1 MKKLH
6 ILIVVLSIAF
16 FGIQNSNA
24 QSVNQSN
31 TVYKTT
37 KTKTPEKVKVS
48 LKEYSGYKIS
58 NEVTF
63 TKNSKGNNIYKF
75 KVRKGNWSHFLLI
88 NESGKIIGI
97 ETGEH

>member
-1 MKKLH
+1 MKRLQ
-6 ILIVVLSIAF
+6 ILILVLSIAF

-24 QSVNQSN
+24 QSVNEK

-37 KTKTPEKVKVS
+37 KTKTPQKVKAS

-63 TKNSKGNNIYKF
+63 TKSSSGNIYKF
-75 KVRKGNWSHFLLI
+75 KVQKGKWSHFLLI
-88 NESGKIIGI
+88 DESGKIVGI

>member
-1 MKKLH
+1 MKRLH
-6 ILIVVLSIAF
+6 ILMIVLSIAF

-24 QSVNQSN
+24 QSVNEKEN

-37 KTKTPEKVKVS
+37 KTKTPQKVKAS
-48 LKEYSGYKIS
+48 LTDYSDYKIS

-63 TKNSKGNNIYKF
+63 TKNSKGNIYKF
-75 KVRKGNWSHFLLI
+75 KVQKGNWSHFLLI
-88 NESGKIIGI
+88 DESGKIIGI

>member
-24 QSVNQSN
+24 QSVKENNN

-37 KTKTPEKVKVS
+37 KTKTPQKVKTS
-48 LKEYSGYKIS
+48 LKEYSDYKIS

-63 TKNSKGNNIYKF
+63 TKNSEGNIYKF
-75 KVRKGNWSHFLLI
+75 KVQKGNWSHFLLI
-88 NESGKIIGI
+88 DESGKIIGI